1 MSDDKPS
8 IKVIKSRN
16 SVKSRLSQACNRC
29 RSKKIRCDGGQ
40 PTCSQCASVG
50 IECATTD
57 RLSRRAYPRYY
68 TDYLEERVRTLE
80 REVRLLRGHSDDGG
94 GHDTVEKADQNLILL
109 PRPALLPARS
119 GSERLPVGLSSGYFM
134 FAALEQTLQKLG
146 SQFSNFNTGALLQ
159 AHFRTPLARQE
170 PDQCPPTPPGL
181 LTERYVQVF
190 LRQWAPLFPVLK
202 RDTLLRAYNE
212 FVTQPDGVGC
222 SYRVAQ
228 LHLVFAIAQL
238 SSESPNLGQVT
249 SYERQ
254 WMAVIETQYPADSLD
269 ALQCLVLAVLYCALL
284 GDDGRTQ
291 HYKSLAVGLS
301 QRLGLYRGQK
311 QFPVCRTRQRISL
324 TLYTLDCFTAASMG
338 LPRLLRE
345 EEMDATV
352 EYMLREGFRPVG
364 DDDMSDALA
373 LLQASRILARV
384 LEALQMD
391 KISLRQ
397 MSTMGQE
404 LDSWYAKLP
413 DQPQSGSGDDKARAD
428 DSRRPVLILA
438 YYYIRSLI
446 YCPVVGS
453 EPEPRTATAVQSV
466 CESSV
471 RITYVILLL
480 RERGLGFPFCLN
492 RSRLLT
498 VCASTL
504 LHKAAQLRQEGSR
517 RRDVANLVTWA
528 LRALAVVRPSVSAEL
543 EPVARRLLEADTEEQ
558 APDGR
563 FQACQSECMQPVA
576 AYGER
581 GGATKGMVTSGEPR
595 TIAGSGFDQTSP
607 TASQG
612 VSAARASSTM
622 AELPAL
628 IGLDTIYSAIYGG
641 FQDGSE
647 SWSEADQDGPGAATG
662 QGVPSGVF
670 CVTASEGSVISAE
683 GQEDFWG
690 AGAGVGG
697 GYGAVI

>member
-80 REVRLLRGHSDDGG
+80 REVRLLRGRSDDEDGRHAEG
-94 GHDTVEKADQNLILL
+94 RADEELMFL

-119 GSERLPVGLSSGYFM
+119 GSERLSVGPSSGYFM
-134 FAALEQTLQKLG
+134 IAALEQALMKLG
-146 SQFSNFNTGALLQ
+146 SQFSNFNAGALLQ
-159 AHFRTPLARQE
+159 AHFRTPLASRE
-170 PDQCPPTPPGL
+170 PGQCPLTPPGL
-181 LTERYVQVF
+181 LTERYVEIF
-190 LRQWAPLFPVLK
+190 LRQWAPLFPILN
-202 RDTLLRAYNE
+202 RDTLLRAYNG
-212 FVTQPDGVGC
+212 FVAQPDGVGC

-228 LHLVFAIAQL
+228 LYLVFAIAQL
-238 SSESPNLGQVT
+238 SSESPDLGQVA

-254 WMAVIETQYPADSLD
+254 WTAVMETQFLADSLD

-284 GDDGRTQ
+284 GDDRRTQ

-301 QRLGLYRGQK
+301 LRLGLYHGQK
-311 QFPVCRTRQRISL
+311 QFPICQTRERISL

-345 EEMDATV
+345 EEMDTTV
-352 EYMLREGFRPVG
+352 EYMLREGCRPIE
-364 DDDMSDALA
+364 DDDMSDALV

-384 LEALQMD
+384 LGMLQMN
-391 KISLRQ
+391 KISLQQ
-397 MSTMGQE
+397 MSTLGQE
-404 LDSWYAKLP
+404 LDSWYSKLP
-413 DQPQSGSGDDKARAD
+413 DQLQPESGADKARAD
-428 DSRRPVLILA
+428 DSRRPVLMLA
-438 YYYIRSLI
+438 YYYIRCLI

-471 RITYVILLL
+471 RITYMILLL

-492 RSRLLT
+492 RSSLLT
-498 VCASTL
+498 ICASTL

-517 RRDVANLVTWA
+517 RRDVANLVTWVLKA
-528 LRALAVVRPSVSAEL
+528 LTAVRPSVSAEL
-543 EPVARRLLEADTEEQ
+543 EPVARSLLAADTEEQ
-558 APDGR
+558 AADGC
-563 FQACQSECMQPVA
+563 FQACQPECMQPVA

-581 GGATKGMVTSGEPR
+581 GEAMTGMVTSGQPR
-595 TIAGSGFDQTSP
+595 SMPVSVLDPVSSTV
-607 TASQG
+607 SQD
-612 VSAARASSTM
+612 VPSMKASSTM

-641 FQDGSE
+641 FLDGSE
-647 SWSEADQDGPGAATG
+647 SWSEADRDGPGAGTG
-662 QGVPSGVF
+662 QGVSSVFGV
-670 CVTASEGSVISAE
+670 SEGSVISAE
-683 GQEDFWG
+683 EQEEFWG
-690 AGAGVGG
+690 VGAGVAG
-697 GYGAVI
+697 GYGDVI